1 MKEAE
6 EIINRSKYWLNE
18 DKKNRAAVV
27 ILADRKESGV
37 WGFSKGTTSKI
48 GHLIYTLMTENEDLG
63 HDIYVLACIDASK
76 HITEEERG
84 IINAVISTSFEA
96 RKKPKGGEE

>member
-6 EIINRSKYWLNE
+6 KIINRSKYWLNE

-48 GHLIYTLMTENEDLG
+48 GHLIYTLMTENKKLG
-63 HDIYVLACIDASK
+63 YDIYVLACLYAHN
-76 HITEEERG
+76 HIAAKERDKIKATTSAMREERK
-84 IINAVISTSFEA
+84 E
-96 RKKPKGGEE
+96 PKGGE

>member
-6 EIINRSKYWLNE
+6 EIINRSKYWFNE

-37 WGFSKGTTSKI
+37 WCHSDGTTREV
-48 GHLIYTLMTENEDLG
+48 GYLI
-63 HDIYVLACIDASK
+63 
-76 HITEEERG
+76 
-84 IINAVISTSFEA
+84 
-96 RKKPKGGEE
+96 